1 MVESDTTAGA
11 ERVVDGR
18 YRLVRPLGR
27 GAMGAV
33 YEAVRAADGARVAV
47 KLVHP
52 HLSKNDVN
60 AARFAREV
68 RLTQGL
74 DHPGIIRTFDAG
86 LDSDGSLFLVMELL
100 EGETLRD
107 RIVSARYTPG
117 QALWILTEVLRA
129 LAVAHRAGIVHRD
142 LKPENI
148 FLARTPDGHE
158 VVKLLDFGIA
168 RELESVSV
176 TRTETTVG
184 TPSYMAPEQ
193 ATSAKTVGPAADVWA
208 VGVMLYRVLTGA
220 LPFTGEGP
228 YEVVLRVCSTPHPP
242 VLSVA
247 PDADPVLAAIV
258 ERCLEKDHRTR
269 PADADALLTLLEP
282 LIERPRGLSHV
293 VAHADAPP
301 LLQRARPA
309 APREVPLRSDTPLE
323 AALASGALTPMA
335 APSRLAWVWGLV
347 LLAAGVTGAGLLFG
361 LSSADPTPLEVPD
374 PAAVVAPGS
383 AAPSGAAI
391 APAAPG
397 AAEAVPAAAA
407 DAVPTASSVAAPAA
421 SPVAAPPASPEAS
434 AARAS
439 DAAPRRTG
447 DRRARAL
454 APEASPAGERT
465 PSEAPDTAD
474 EAEVEISREPV
485 APPPSPSPAAAETPA
500 LPPLVA
506 SPRATPSP
514 TQSASAPAPSASA
527 SAPRPAS
534 PTPSPSASAS
544 KKPKAPPFVSF

>member
-1 MVESDTTAGA
+1 MVESDTTSGD

-33 YEAVRAADGARVAV
+33 YEAVRLVDGARVAV

-68 RLTQGL
+68 RLTQEL

-86 LDSDGSLFLVMELL
+86 LDGDGSLFLVMELL
-100 EGETLRD
+100 EGQTLRD
-107 RIVSARYTPG
+107 RIVSAQYTPA
-117 QALWILTEVLRA
+117 QAVWILTEVLRA

-148 FLARTPDGHE
+148 FLARTPEGHE

-220 LPFTGEGP
+220 LPFTGDGP

-258 ERCLEKDHRTR
+258 ERCLEKDYRTR
-269 PADADALLTLLEP
+269 PGDADALLTLLEP
-282 LIERPRGLSHV
+282 LVERPRGLSHV
-293 VAHADAPP
+293 VAHGAAPV

-309 APREVPLRSDTPLE
+309 VARELPLRSDTPLE

-335 APSRLAWVWGLV
+335 PASRAPWVWGLV

-361 LSSADPTPLEVPD
+361 LGSADPTPLEVTA
-374 PAAVVAPGS
+374 PAAVVAPS
-383 AAPSGAAI
+383 
-391 APAAPG
+391 PAL
-397 AAEAVPAAAA
+397 VPVEAAASPSA
-407 DAVPTASSVAAPAA
+407 TAEPVVVESRPTASPSEPGRAP
-421 SPVAAPPASPEAS
+421 STTTP
-434 AARAS
+434 
-439 DAAPRRTG
+439 APRPSE
-447 DRRARAL
+447 RRARAT
-454 APEASPAGERT
+454 AEPVAGGRVADDAARE
-465 PSEAPDTAD
+465 SGED
-474 EAEVEISREPV
+474 EAEVEVAREPV
-485 APPPSPSPAAAETPA
+485 VSSPSATPAAPSPAPAAPE

-506 SPRATPSP
+506 APSP
-514 TQSASAPAPSASA
+514 SASAAPSPSASA

-534 PTPSPSASAS
+534 PTPTPSASAS

>member
-1 MVESDTTAGA
+1 MVESDTTASG

-33 YEAVRAADGARVAV
+33 YEAVRLEDGARVAV

-68 RLTQGL
+68 RLTQEL

-86 LDSDGSLFLVMELL
+86 LDGDGSLFLVMELL
-100 EGETLRD
+100 EGQTLRD
-107 RIVSARYTPG
+107 RIVSAQYTPA
-117 QALWILTEVLRA
+117 QAVWILTEVLRA

-168 RELESVSV
+168 RELESASV

-220 LPFTGEGP
+220 LPFTGDGP

-258 ERCLEKDHRTR
+258 ERCLEKDYRTR
-269 PADADALLTLLEP
+269 PGDADALLTLLEP
-282 LIERPRGLSHV
+282 LVERPRGLSHV
-293 VAHADAPP
+293 VAHGGATVLP
-301 LLQRARPA
+301 QRARPA
-309 APREVPLRSDTPLE
+309 SRELPLRADTPME

-335 APSRLAWVWGLV
+335 PASRAPWVWGLV
-347 LLAAGVTGAGLLFG
+347 LVAAGVTGAGLLFG
-361 LSSADPTPLEVPD
+361 LASADPTPLEV
-374 PAAVVAPGS
+374 AA
-383 AAPSGAAI
+383 
-391 APAAPG
+391 
-397 AAEAVPAAAA
+397 PAAAA
-407 DAVPTASSVAAPAA
+407 PSPASARVEATVAPSPSVPAQAATPE
-421 SPVAAPPASPEAS
+421 PVAAESRP
-434 AARAS
+434 
-439 DAAPRRTG
+439 AAPPSSPARLPGATTPAPRPSE
-447 DRRARAL
+447 RRARAT
-454 APEASPAGERT
+454 AEPVAGVPGAGNGARE
-465 PSEAPDTAD
+465 SAED
-474 EAEVEISREPV
+474 EAEVEIAKEPAV
-485 APPPSPSPAAAETPA
+485 ASPSPAPAAPVAPA
-500 LPPLVA
+500 APELPPLVA
-506 SPRATPSP
+506 APSP
-514 TQSASAPAPSASA
+514 SASTAPSASA
-527 SAPRPAS
+527 SAAKPAA